1 MQDARAQM
9 SASLALG
16 VLWQVHRR
24 QAAIWLVSCWLA
36 GWSVSPARAANEPLQ
51 LSPAEQAHLQTL
63 GSVRVCVDPHYAPFE
78 LLDEQGHYSG
88 IAADFLAEY
97 SRLLALPLQVQR
109 TGSWAES
116 LRWMETGKCDL
127 IAMLNETPARL
138 RYMNF
143 STPYL
148 QDDTLII
155 TRDDVGYLEGLGA
168 LRGKQVGIV
177 PGYRLEELM
186 RRDYPDIEIVPTKTV
201 SDALE
206 RVSTGELYATFEA
219 LRSALPMI
227 QQQGLGNL
235 KISGQ
240 TPYQNIYRVGVRKD
254 DLLLLSAIN
263 KAIAA
268 LPPLTGHDIVERGFK
283 VPVISRVDYSRL
295 YQLAGIAMLLLSFL
309 LYRNHKIGQFNRIL
323 AEKNTELER
332 LSETDHLTGSYNR
345 LKLDRELQQEVER
358 AHRYQRP
365 LSVILF
371 DLDLFKQINDQHGH
385 PVGDQVLVAIASLVR
400 QQIRQHDRCGRWG
413 GEEFLILCPET
424 GIEQAALL
432 AEKLRS
438 ALAQHTVL
446 DRITVTGSFGVAG
459 LRAGESIESLIQRVD
474 QAQYDAKHAGRNSLR
489 TAA

>member
-1 MQDARAQM
+1 M
-9 SASLALG
+9 LAA
-16 VLWQVHRR
+16 V
-24 QAAIWLVSCWLA
+24 AAVSRLLFGALLA
-36 GWSVSPARAANEPLQ
+36 ALACGPACAAELE
-51 LSPAEQAHLQTL
+51 LSTEEQAHLREL
-63 GSVRVCVDPHYAPFE
+63 GQARVCVDPHYAPFE
-78 LLDEQGHYSG
+78 QLDEQGRYTG
-88 IAADFLAEY
+88 IAAEFLGHY
-97 SRLLALPLQVQR
+97 SQMLELPLQIQL
-109 TGSWAES
+109 TESWAES
-116 LRWMETGKCDL
+116 LRWMEQGRCDL
-127 IAMLNETPARL
+127 IAMLNETPARQ

-155 TRDDVGYLEGLGA
+155 TRDDIGYLEGMSA
-168 LRGKQVGIV
+168 LRGKQVGVV
-177 PGYRLEELM
+177 PGYRLEELI
-186 RRDYPDIEIVPTKTV
+186 RRDYPDIQIIPTLTV

-240 TPYQNIYRVGVRKD
+240 TPYQNVYRVGVRKD
-254 DLLLLSAIN
+254 DPLLLAAIN
-263 KAIAA
+263 KAIAT
-268 LPPLTGHDIVERGFK
+268 LPPLTAHDIVERGFK
-283 VPVISRVDYSRL
+283 VPVINRVDYTRL
-295 YQLAGIAMLLLSFL
+295 WQLAAAALVLFAFL

-323 AEKNTELER
+323 AEKNAELER

-345 LKLDRELQQEVER
+345 LKLDRELQQELER

-385 PVGDQVLVAIASLVR
+385 PVGDKVLVAIAALVR

-424 GIEQAALL
+424 TVEQAAQL
-432 AEKLRS
+432 AEKLRG
-438 ALAQHTVL
+438 ALAQHRVL
-446 DRITVTGSFGVAG
+446 DLITVTGSFGVAS
-459 LRAGESIESLIQRVD
+459 LQPAESVAGLIQRVD
-474 QAQYDAKHAGRNSLR
+474 QALYDAKHAGRNSLR
-489 TAA
+489 LAAA